1 MSGGSHFLRGGFFSG
16 RNWFN
21 PPCGNFCRRE
31 TSCCENILRYPA
43 RRSRGGNTKRGG
55 RSAPRGESHSRQC
68 CRGGVGT
75 LPLALGGR
83 GRKKLRMGELQDRQR
98 RSAAKE
104 RAAIG
109 VLRNHFNYP

>member
-68 CRGGVGT
+68 CRGGGGPF
-75 LPLALGGR
+75 PLAPRRWGGKKILR
-83 GRKKLRMGELQDRQR
+83 GETEVRRRKFEKKG
-98 RSAAKE
+98 A
-104 RAAIG
+104 
-109 VLRNHFNYP
+109 

>member
-55 RSAPRGESHSRQC
+55 RSAPRGGSHSRQC
-68 CRGGVGT
+68 CRGGGGPFR
-75 LPLALGGR
+75 LPRRRARPRKHVWGRRQGGR
-83 GRKKLRMGELQDRQR
+83 CNAEENE
-98 RSAAKE
+98 AASS
-104 RAAIG
+104 R
-109 VLRNHFNYP
+109 